1 MPSRSLAALLT
12 RRRGSHID
20 NLILRTFGAVALLGI
35 LWSLLDPMAAA
46 LAPFVLYTMWA
57 NGPHSSVLQGA
68 YEPVLLVYGQ
78 LFSPLLLAAL
88 GTAATV
94 FIEWA
99 NYHIYARAR
108 DTRTVGRLTAGRL
121 VQRVTALFARR
132 PFLALVLSALGL
144 VPYGVTRCLSV
155 LSRYP
160 IARHLAA
167 TGIGRFPRL
176 WVIAALGVSLSLP
189 PSVLIAVV
197 LLSFALA
204 AALWFVGR
212 RASLVSQSA

>member
-1 MPSRSLAALLT
+1 
-12 RRRGSHID
+12 
-20 NLILRTFGAVALLGI
+20 
-35 LWSLLDPMAAA
+35 
-46 LAPFVLYTMWA
+46 
-57 NGPHSSVLQGA
+57 
-68 YEPVLLVYGQ
+68 
-78 LFSPLLLAAL
+78 
-88 GTAATV
+88 
-94 FIEWA
+94 
-99 NYHIYARAR
+99 
-108 DTRTVGRLTAGRL
+108 
-121 VQRVTALFARR
+121 
-132 PFLALVLSALGL
+132 VLSALGL

-176 WVIAALGVSLSLP
+176 WVIAALGVSLSMP

-197 LLSFALA
+197 LLSLALA